1 MGKYTEIER
10 VKHNMEI
17 LERKMFAYGKVR
29 EAINSLA
36 KEYAYDPY
44 VLEVLLA
51 IDKTIFRQMQF
62 VVEGLER
69 LKRKYSELTKQP
81 SP

>member
-1 MGKYTEIER
+1 MGKYTELER
-10 VKHNMEI
+10 VKHNIEI

-29 EAINSLA
+29 EAINNLA

-62 VVEGLER
+62 VAEGLER
-69 LKRKYSELTKQP
+69 LKRRYSELAKAGP
-81 SP
+81 P